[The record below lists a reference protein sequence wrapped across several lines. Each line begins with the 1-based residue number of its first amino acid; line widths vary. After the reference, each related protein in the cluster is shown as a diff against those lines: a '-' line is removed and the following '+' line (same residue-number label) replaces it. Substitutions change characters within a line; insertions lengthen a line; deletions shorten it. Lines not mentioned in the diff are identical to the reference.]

1 MTAYVSLLR
10 GINVGPGSQVS
21 MATLKEVYVELGLG
35 SVATYIR
42 SGNVVFTSDDG
53 PAVVR
58 GQVEQAIADRLGMDV
73 DVVVRT
79 HDEMRDVVERNPFP
93 SADPAHLSVVFL
105 SATVSTDLTERLG
118 ATDFGSDEYIPDGR
132 EIYLH
137 LPNGFGRS
145 RLGARM
151 SALRAPTVGTVRN
164 WRTVNKL
171 VALSGTAA
179 AVPPSTA

>member
-10 GINVGPGSQVS
+10 GINVGPGNQVS
-21 MATLKEVYVELGLG
+21 MADLKALYVELGLG

-53 PAVVR
+53 PDAVR
-58 GQVEQAIADRLGMDV
+58 AQVEQAITDRLGFDV

-79 HDEMRDVVERNPFP
+79 HDELRDVVARNPFP
-93 SADPAHLSVVFL
+93 AADPAHLSVVFL
-105 SATVSTDLTERLG
+105 SATVPTELTERLD
-118 ATDFGSDEYIPDGR
+118 ATDFGSDEYVPDGR
-132 EIYLH
+132 EVYLH

-145 RLGARM
+145 RLATRM